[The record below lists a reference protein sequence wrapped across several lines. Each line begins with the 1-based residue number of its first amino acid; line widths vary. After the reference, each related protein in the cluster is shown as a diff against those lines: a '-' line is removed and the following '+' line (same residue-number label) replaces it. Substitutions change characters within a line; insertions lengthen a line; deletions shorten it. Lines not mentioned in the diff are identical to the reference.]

1 VAAAG
6 LVGSVR
12 AGAGAVT
19 TRIAAAAIGVLAC
32 VTALPALADLRLAP
46 YKDELFS
53 YPNVLGTMHGDDFVI
68 VEFDQARDVNGR
80 DEIPLKKAFDKFV
93 DLDVNDL
100 KKDVLIRRDGEVVQF
115 LAVGKADGGAR
126 IVVIY
131 LHGQHGDRTLAM
143 EDLRFGGNFNRLKN
157 LMARNGG
164 VYVSPDFS
172 SFGAKGGRE
181 IKAVMKHYAENSP
194 GAPIFLACASTGC
207 KLIFRLLEDPEAAGL
222 LGGVILHGSLPLGSG
237 REGTLFDVEVFRQPG
252 KQIPIYIGHGS
263 GDPTVPWVTQE
274 LFFKKVKSAAPD
286 YPVRFELF
294 KGPDAVHGTPI
305 RMMDWRAV
313 LNWMLAENAAAQG

>member
-1 VAAAG
+1 MKLIAIVALGAALCG
-6 LVGSVR
+6 T
-12 AGAGAVT
+12 AP
-19 TRIAAAAIGVLAC
+19 VLADFR
-32 VTALPALADLRLAP
+32 VAP
-46 YKDELFS
+46 YKDELFG
-53 YPNVLGTMHGDDFVI
+53 YPILATMHDDDFVI
-68 VEFDQARDVNGR
+68 VEFDQARDVHGR

-93 DLDVNDL
+93 ELDVNDL
-100 KKDVLIRRDGEVVQF
+100 KGDILIRRDGEVVQF
-115 LAVGKADGGAR
+115 LAVGKADGGAK

-181 IKAVMKHYAENSP
+181 IKAVMMHYAENSP

-207 KLIFRLLEDPEAAGL
+207 KLVFRLLEDPAAAEL
-222 LGGVILHGSLPLGSG
+222 LGGVILHGALPLGSG
-237 REGTLFDVEVFRQPG
+237 KEGTLFDIEVFRQPG
-252 KQIPIYIGHGS
+252 KQIPIYIGHAS

-274 LFFKKVKSAAPD
+274 LFFKNIKAAAPD

-305 RMMDWRAV
+305 RMMDWRPV
-313 LNWMLAENAAAQG
+313 LNWMLRETEGQG

>member
-1 VAAAG
+1 M
-6 LVGSVR
+6 S
-12 AGAGAVT
+12 
-19 TRIAAAAIGVLAC
+19 
-32 VTALPALADLRLAP
+32 
-46 YKDELFS
+46 S
-53 YPNVLGTMHGDDFVI
+53 SS
-68 VEFDQARDVNGR
+68 
-80 DEIPLKKAFDKFV
+80 
-93 DLDVNDL
+93 VNDH
-100 KKDVLIRRDGEVVQF
+100 KKDILIKRDGEVVQF
-115 LAVGKADGGAR
+115 LAVGKADGEAKM
-126 IVVIY
+126 VVIY

-157 LMARNGG
+157 LMVRSDG

-181 IKAVMKHYAENSP
+181 IKAVMKNYAENSP

-207 KLIFRLLEDPEAAGL
+207 KLVFRLLEDPEVAEL
-222 LGGVILHGSLPLGSG
+222 LGGIVMHGALPLGSG
-237 REGTLFDVEVFRQPG
+237 REGTLFDIEVFKQPG
-252 KQIPIYIGHGS
+252 KQIPIYIGHAS

-274 LFFKKVKSAAPD
+274 LFFKKIKAAAPD

-313 LNWMLAENAAAQG
+313 LNWMLEENEAES

>member
-1 VAAAG
+1 MRTFAAAFAAIA
-6 LVGSVR
+6 LLAAS
-12 AGAGAVT
+12 
-19 TRIAAAAIGVLAC
+19 AAADVR
-32 VTALPALADLRLAP
+32 VAP
-46 YKDELFS
+46 YKDELFA
-53 YPNVLGTMHGDDFVI
+53 YPKILGTMHGGDFI
-68 VEFDQARDVNGR
+68 VVDFDQTRDVHGR
-80 DEIPLKKAFDKFV
+80 DEVPLKKAYDKFV
-93 DLDVNDL
+93 DLNVNEL

-157 LMARNGG
+157 LMVKSGG

-172 SFGAKGGRE
+172 SFGAKGARE
-181 IKAVMKHYAENSP
+181 IKAVINHYAENSP

-207 KLIFRLLEDPEAAGL
+207 KLVFRLLEDPKAAAL
-222 LGGVILHGSLPLGSG
+222 LGGIVMHGALPLGSG
-237 REGTLFDVEVFRQPG
+237 KEGTFFNIEVFKQPG
-252 KQIPIYIGHGS
+252 KQIPIYIGHAS

-274 LFFKKVKSAAPD
+274 LFFKGIKAAAPD

-305 RMMDWRAV
+305 RMMDWRSV
-313 LNWMLAENAAAQG
+313 LNWMLEANDAQS